1 MQAKNLRK
9 LLAQTGIICAPG
21 AYDAWSAKLIADAGF
36 PAAYMTGYGI
46 SASLLGQPD
55 IGLIG
60 MSEMATQAG
69 NITAAINIP
78 LIADADNG
86 YGSTLNVRR
95 TVQSYER
102 AGVAAIQIEDQVM
115 PKRCGHM
122 EGKELITP
130 EEMTAKIKAAVQA
143 RQSADTVIIAR
154 TDARAVNGFNDAIQ
168 RAQAYVQ
175 AGADVIFFE
184 APASVQEMQEVRRL
198 IDKPLLANMVE
209 NGKTPLLSLNE
220 LEQLGYNIA
229 IFPASLLYTAT
240 KAVMNTLANLKVH
253 GTTEVVLDKMVDF
266 PTFNQM
272 IGLQAYRDLEKSF
285 LNSK

>member
-36 PAAYMTGYGI
+36 PAAYMTGYGV

-95 TVQSYER
+95 TVQAYER

-130 EEMTAKIKAAVQA
+130 EEMTAKIKAAIQA

-168 RAQAYVQ
+168 RAQAYVH

-184 APASVQEMQEVRRL
+184 APASVQEMQAVRRL

-240 KAVMNTLANLKVH
+240 KAVMNTLANLKMH

-266 PTFNQM
+266 PTFNKM

-285 LNSK
+285 FNSK